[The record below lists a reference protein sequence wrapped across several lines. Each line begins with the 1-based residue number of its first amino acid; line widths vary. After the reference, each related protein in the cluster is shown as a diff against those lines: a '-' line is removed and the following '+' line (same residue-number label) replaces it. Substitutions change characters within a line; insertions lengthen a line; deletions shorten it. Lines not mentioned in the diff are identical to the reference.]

1 MCMSF
6 KACHVSHGL
15 KVKAAGKAM
24 KGAFGRK
31 PVFVRE
37 GGSIPVVGTFAQEL
51 KVPCVLLGVGLNED
65 NIHAPNEK
73 MDLDQFY
80 RGNEAAVLL
89 FHEMGAG
96 TPGGKK
102 KKKKK

>member
-1 MCMSF
+1 M
-6 KACHVSHGL
+6 
-15 KVKAAGKAM
+15 
-24 KGAFGRK
+24 
-31 PVFVRE
+31 VRV
-37 GGSIPVVGTFAQEL
+37 GGSIPVVGPFAQEL

-80 RGNEAAVLL
+80 RGNEASVLL